1 MPSLRYTLAKWV
13 STVLV
18 DRSLLRHRMVWAG
31 AGSDRHVVG
40 LSPSELVRLTRGR
53 IEDLVLESP

>member
-1 MPSLRYTLAKWV
+1 VAPFPLERV

-18 DRSLLRHRMVWAG
+18 DRALLRHGVVWAG

-40 LSPSELVRLTRGR
+40 LSAIELVRLTRGR
-53 IEDLVLESP
+53 VEDLTLESP